1 MKKPSKLRHKVLLV
15 LRFFRA
21 VTVIV
26 YLDLGGGVNDA
37 ITGIVDGD
45 TSHFYD
51 GLLYGV
57 YLANGLL
64 GDYADVFAFGQL
76 DGEFLAFIVLA
87 T

>member
-1 MKKPSKLRHKVLLV
+1 MDPVLLV